1 MDNILYFLIGL
12 AAGAVGAVSSG
23 GGLLSIPLL
32 MFMGIS
38 PIHAIATTRWGSF
51 FGASSSLYYY
61 SKYKRVNWNYVFPY
75 LALFSVIAGLAG
87 PRVLSKIDESTV
99 ATLIGLVLIAL
110 SIFLLVTNKH
120 GLATFN
126 RRKRYK
132 VLGGLLVLPAMF
144 YAVMFGAG
152 GGALVIIIMILF
164 FGLNIKHA
172 TATGMSVWILGTG
185 VAALTYLITGLV
197 DYGVAIP
204 LVAGSLIG
212 GYLGASYIEKID
224 RSYVK
229 IILGV
234 IVGLSGLK
242 ILFF

>member
-1 MDNILYFLIGL
+1 MDSTIYFIIGL

-51 FGASSSLYYY
+51 FGAASSLYYY
-61 SKYKRVNWNYVFPY
+61 SKRNRISWKYVFPY
-75 LALFSVIAGLAG
+75 LAFFSILAGLSG
-87 PRVLSKIDESTV
+87 PRILPKIDEAIV
-99 ATLIGLVLIAL
+99 ATLIGIVLIFL
-110 SIFLLVTNKH
+110 SAFLLATNKH

-164 FGLNIKHA
+164 FGLNIKNA
-172 TATGMSVWILGTG
+172 TATGMSIWIIGTG

-197 DYGVAIP
+197 DYGVAVP
-204 LVAGSLIG
+204 LVFGSLIG
-212 GYLGASYIEKID
+212 GYIGASYIEKID

-229 IILGV
+229 IILGI
-234 IVGLSGLK
+234 IVGLSGVK